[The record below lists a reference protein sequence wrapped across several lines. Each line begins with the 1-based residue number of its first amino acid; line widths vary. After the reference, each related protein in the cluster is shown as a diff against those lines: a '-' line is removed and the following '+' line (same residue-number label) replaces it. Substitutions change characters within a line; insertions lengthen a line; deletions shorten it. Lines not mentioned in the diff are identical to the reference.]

1 MTILRNVMFPGL
13 MLALASAALQGQA
26 VPKPGAR
33 LQTEVPAPSNN
44 STIPAPAV
52 EAPTEPAVNPGLEGQ
67 APDEMTRKITALVH
81 EGKYAEAQK
90 LTDGLLIAY
99 PNDRR
104 LMKAKTLIERMLAPV
119 SSTSAAPIAGSMSS
133 NAEELS
139 GMDKVDYNALIV
151 LARQAQQTTDSSEQ
165 KKLLNQFMDQSSLFL
180 QKHSGQMLV
189 WQLRAASAISLN
201 QPMEGYEAGQALIA
215 AGAADSNDPAMQN
228 LIGQLKNK
236 GWLDKHE
243 AEVQASKKRD
253 YVSIL
258 GTWRYRLSTT
268 DHKGHEIA
276 HADWTLEF
284 SKSDSALEGYV
295 TKSNGKKESMPW
307 LRGTILDSGEI
318 TWERHW
324 GSSWKPVSV
333 DLDSDRRAMKVVFI
347 ESIAIGQNAFNT
359 KGYMEPC
366 SFNNS
371 LTKN

>member
-44 STIPAPAV
+44 STIPAAAV

-180 QKHSGQMLV
+180 QKHSG
-189 WQLRAASAISLN
+189 
-201 QPMEGYEAGQALIA
+201 
-215 AGAADSNDPAMQN
+215 
-228 LIGQLKNK
+228 
-236 GWLDKHE
+236 
-243 AEVQASKKRD
+243 
-253 YVSIL
+253 
-258 GTWRYRLSTT
+258 
-268 DHKGHEIA
+268 
-276 HADWTLEF
+276 
-284 SKSDSALEGYV
+284 
-295 TKSNGKKESMPW
+295 
-307 LRGTILDSGEI
+307 
-318 TWERHW
+318 
-324 GSSWKPVSV
+324 
-333 DLDSDRRAMKVVFI
+333 
-347 ESIAIGQNAFNT
+347 
-359 KGYMEPC
+359 
-366 SFNNS
+366 
-371 LTKN
+371 

>member
-13 MLALASAALQGQA
+13 MLALSCAALHGQA
-26 VPKPGAR
+26 VPKPSAQP
-33 LQTEVPAPSNN
+33 QTNVPAPPSN
-44 STIPAPAV
+44 STIPDAAVGPPSDPAI
-52 EAPTEPAVNPGLEGQ
+52 NPGLEGQ
-67 APDEMTRKITALVH
+67 APDEMTRKITVLVH

-99 PNDRR
+99 PNDQR
-104 LMKAKTLIERMLAPV
+104 LIKAKALIERMLAPV
-119 SSTSAAPIAGSMSS
+119 SSTVAAPIAGSMSS
-133 NAEELS
+133 NAEQLS

-151 LARQAQQTTDSSEQ
+151 LARQAQQTSDLPEQ
-165 KKLLNQFMDQSSLFL
+165 KKLLNQFMDQSNLFL

-201 QPMEGYEAGQALIA
+201 QPVEGYEAGQALIA
-215 AGAADSNDPAMQN
+215 AGAADSNDPALEN
-228 LIGQLKNK
+228 LIGLLKNK
-236 GWLDKHE
+236 GWLDMRE
-243 AEVQASKKRD
+243 AEVQAKRKRD

-258 GTWRYRLSTT
+258 GTWRYHLSTT

-295 TKSNGKKESMPW
+295 TKSNGKRESMPW

-333 DLDSDRRAMKVVFI
+333 DLDRDRGAMKVVFV

-359 KGYMEPC
+359 RGYMEPC

-371 LTKN
+371 LTKY